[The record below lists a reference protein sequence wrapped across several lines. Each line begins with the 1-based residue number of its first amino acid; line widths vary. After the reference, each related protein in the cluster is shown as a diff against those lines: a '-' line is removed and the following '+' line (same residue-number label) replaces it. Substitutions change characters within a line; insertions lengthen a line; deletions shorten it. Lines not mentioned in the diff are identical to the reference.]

1 MDRRRF
7 MKNST
12 ALGLAMAPLTQSRAQ
27 GQESADAASSKTAAA
42 QNFWPNG
49 ARLVVSLSM
58 QFETGAQPERG
69 ANGPWGQLDVKY
81 PDLVTEKWYEY
92 GFKEG
97 VPRLLDM
104 YDRRRVKITSH
115 MVGLAVEKHP
125 ELAKEIVA
133 RGHEASA
140 HGQTWNPIYMLS
152 RGEERESIE
161 RGMKTVE
168 RVTGVRPLGFNAPGM
183 RATPNT
189 LDILQELGFL
199 YYTDDL
205 SRDEP
210 FLVPVKQK
218 PFVIVP
224 YTFQLND
231 YQNYENR
238 WRTCADFAGELK
250 AEFDALYA
258 ESLKKRRMISISA
271 HDRVSR
277 PSRVKVLEDF
287 IIYAQRHPGVVFMK
301 KDEIAR
307 FAAASPKTVR
317 EGELA

>member
-1 MDRRRF
+1 MDRRGF
-7 MKNST
+7 IKNST
-12 ALGLAMAPLTQSRAQ
+12 ALGLAMAPASQ
-27 GQESADAASSKTAAA
+27 AATAGD
-42 QNFWPNG
+42 FWPAG

-58 QFETGAQPERG
+58 QFETGGQPERG

-104 YDRRRVKITSH
+104 YDRRRVKMTSH

-125 ELAKEIVA
+125 DLAKEIVQ
-133 RGHEASA
+133 RGHEAAA
-140 HGQTWNPIYMLS
+140 HGETWAPIYALS
-152 RGEERESIE
+152 REEEKAIVE
-161 RGMKTVE
+161 QGAKVVE
-168 RVTGVRPLGFNAPGM
+168 RVTGVRPIGFNAPGM
-183 RATPNT
+183 RGTPDT
-189 LDILQELGFL
+189 LEILQELGFL
-199 YYTDDL
+199 YHTDDL

-210 FLVPVKQK
+210 FLVPVKRK
-218 PFVIVP
+218 PFVVVP

-258 ESLKKRRMISISA
+258 EAERKRRMISVAA
-271 HDRVSR
+271 HDRVER

-287 IIYAQRHPGVVFMK
+287 IVYAQRHPGVVFLK
-301 KDEIAR
+301 KEEIAR
-307 FAAASPKTVR
+307 FAASSPRTIR
-317 EGELA
+317 EGEFA